1 MKNLMNW
8 TLITSMLI
16 CLTVGHPLLAEAQF
30 DKAMARQLESEI
42 AVLMGRAQVPGTS
55 VAIVQD
61 GQIVYAHGFGV
72 REKGKPDRVT
82 PETLM
87 MIGSTGKSMTTMMM
101 AALID
106 QGKIAWD
113 TPAKEIYPDFAVSDP
128 ALTPTLTLRNMV
140 CNCTGIQRHDLEMQ
154 FASRPTTPEGVIRS
168 LRDLGFTGAFGKTFG
183 YVNQMVASGSHSSAR
198 RQTQT
203 TLRPTDEPARVTT
216 FRSLWRWRESWSPLR
231 RRVLPGRMPVTPRNI

>member
-8 TLITSMLI
+8 TLISSMLI

-101 AALID
+101 ATLVD
-106 QGKIAWD
+106 QGKIRWD
-113 TPAKEIYPDFAVSDP
+113 TPVKEIYPDFALSDP
-128 ALTPTLTLRNMV
+128 ALTGKITLRDMV
-140 CNCTGIQRHDLEMQ
+140 CNCTGMQRHDLEMQ
-154 FASRPTTPEGVIRS
+154 FPKRPTTPEGVIRA
-168 LRDLGFTGAFGKTFG
+168 LRSFGFTGEFGKTFG
-183 YVNQMVASGSHSSAR
+183 YVN
-198 RQTQT
+198 
-203 TLRPTDEPARVTT
+203 
-216 FRSLWRWRESWSPLR
+216 
-231 RRVLPGRMPVTPRNI
+231 